1 VKNSCPDVFSFLHI
15 FLFFEQKFWENF
27 GKLKIGFSGV
37 NSANFP
43 EILISHIERKT
54 MFNAKFH

>member
-1 VKNSCPDVFSFLHI
+1 LNKKN
-15 FLFFEQKFWENF
+15 WENL

-37 NSANFP
+37 NSTNCP